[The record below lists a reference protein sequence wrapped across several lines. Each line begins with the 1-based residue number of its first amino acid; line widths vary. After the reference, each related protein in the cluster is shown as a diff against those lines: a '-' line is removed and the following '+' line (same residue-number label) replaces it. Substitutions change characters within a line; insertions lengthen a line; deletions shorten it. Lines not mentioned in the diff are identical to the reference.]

1 MPLVLEIPEYRR
13 PEPSVVLTKA
23 KRTAARFLK
32 DVGTTIVASAAVL
45 WVLLQVPVSAPKA
58 GETPIERSVAAAVG
72 HSELARQGHQHAER
86 APIRLS
92 AQEEKELVADS
103 PKFVDQSI
111 STSNNRPTEV
121 HFGASDALTAKDNT
135 GNHEHSG
142 EEHTN

>member
-1 MPLVLEIPEYRR
+1 MIDFAEPLKEEKQPSDKKYEYNY
-13 PEPSVVLTKA
+13 
-23 KRTAARFLK
+23 
-32 DVGTTIVASAAVL
+32 
-45 WVLLQVPVSAPKA
+45 
-58 GETPIERSVAAAVG
+58 
-72 HSELARQGHQHAER
+72 HSGQEKT
-86 APIRLS
+86 
-92 AQEEKELVADS
+92 EEKELVADS